1 MLAALRRI
9 ITRYDVQDATAQLL
23 HEWRRLAVVV
33 DRFLFWIF
41 VVATVSSTLLILVV
55 IPVARWL

>member
-1 MLAALRRI
+1 MLTALRRI
-9 ITRYDVQDATAQLL
+9 MARYDSDDAEAQLL

-33 DRFLFWIF
+33 DQILFWVF
-41 VVATVSSTLLILVV
+41 LVATVSSTVLILVV